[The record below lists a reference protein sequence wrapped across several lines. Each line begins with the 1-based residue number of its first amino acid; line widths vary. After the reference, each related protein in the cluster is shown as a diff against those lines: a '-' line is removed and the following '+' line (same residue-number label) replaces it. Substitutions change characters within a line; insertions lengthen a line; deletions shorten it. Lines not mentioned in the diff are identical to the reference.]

1 MSRLV
6 IPISGRVLATTGDVR
21 LWADIELDV
30 GDQAGNPH
38 RRLFRIDSAT
48 DETTV
53 PA

>member
-6 IPISGRVLATTGDVR
+6 IPISGRVLAATGDVR

-30 GDQAGNPH
+30 KDQVGNLH

-48 DETTV
+48 DVTTF